1 MSIGASSRGTLGLGA
16 PADISNDFV
25 LVPSVSFTLNPGIP
39 TILDN
44 DAIPVPSKA
53 FTLNAFPPTINVGP
67 LIVVPS
73 KAFTL
78 NTFPPGI
85 SASEILPVPSVAFT
99 LNTFPPFIS
108 DGSTV
113 VIPSKAFTFTANPPE
128 ILFDSALL
136 DRTVN
141 VACTGEAFII
151 LLSIEHPSLT
161 PPARISNDPTQL
173 LPIAQVRGTISNG
186 DEYVYL
192 PFEFIFP
199 NQESDTSPVAQLRI
213 DNVSRE
219 ISTIIDSISSP
230 PTIQIQVVLSSTPDI
245 VELVLRD
252 FKLQR
257 TEWNILTITGDI
269 TVEHFE
275 QEPYPSGRFNPS
287 GFPGLFAN

>member
-1 MSIGASSRGTLGLGA
+1 MSIGAAGRGTLGLGA

-25 LVPSVSFTLNPGIP
+25 LVPSVAFTLTAGIP
-39 TILDN
+39 SILDN
-44 DAIPVPSKA
+44 DAIPVPSQA
-53 FTLNAFPPTINVGP
+53 FTLTANPPTINVGP
-67 LIVVPS
+67 LVTIPS
-73 KAFTL
+73 VSFTF
-78 NTFPPGI
+78 TEFPPTI
-85 SASEILPVPSVAFT
+85 QASEILPVPSKAFNFT
-99 LNTFPPFIS
+99 AFPPFIS
-108 DGSTV
+108 DGSTIIV
-113 VIPSKAFTFTANPPE
+113 PSKSFVFTPNAPDIF
-128 ILFDSALL
+128 FDSALL

-141 VACTGEAFII
+141 IACTGEVFII

-199 NQESDTSPVAQLRI
+199 NQESDTSPIAQLRI
-213 DNVSRE
+213 DNISRE

-245 VELVLRD
+245 VELELRD
-252 FKLQR
+252 FKLQK
-257 TEWNILTITGDI
+257 TESNILTVTGDI

-275 QEPYPSGRFNPS
+275 QEPFPAGRFNPS

>member
-1 MSIGASSRGTLGLGA
+1 MSIGGVGRGALGLGA
-16 PADISNDFV
+16 PADVGIITV
-25 LVPSVSFTLNPGIP
+25 VIPSVTVNLTAGIP
-39 TILDN
+39 AILDN

-53 FTLNAFPPTINVGP
+53 FNFTAFPPTINLGQTV
-67 LIVVPS
+67 VVPS
-73 KAFTL
+73 VSFTFT
-78 NTFPPGI
+78 TFPP
-85 SASEILPVPSVAFT
+85 SAIGSETLSVPSVAFNFT
-99 LNTFPPFIS
+99 AFPPIIS
-108 DGSTV
+108 DGATIIV
-113 VIPSKAFTFTANPPE
+113 PSRSFAFTANPPT

-141 VACTGEAFII
+141 IACTGEAFII

-199 NQESDTSPVAQLRI
+199 NQESDTSPIAQLRI

-257 TEWNILTITGDI
+257 TEWNILTVTGDI

-275 QEPYPSGRFNPS
+275 QEPFPAGRFNPS